1 MLIIST
7 IGKLHENTVGYSY
20 EDFIKYIVEMNC
32 KNLIITYT
40 SEKNFMNNPE
50 RFKEIQVLTKKFTV
64 HFPSINYQK
73 YNALHDKFKFKTEN
87 AEDITKKN
95 ITDIIDTVIDSY
107 LTGYWKNPETVNS
120 EITDSIFKVK
130 NKFLESVNYDY
141 VEKYWVPLHEE
152 IYNYVESKKDEYD
165 AVITDVE
172 SAFFYREKN
181 L

>member
-7 IGKLHENTVGYSY
+7 IRKLHENTVGYSY
-20 EDFIKYIVEMNC
+20 EDFINYITETNS
-32 KNLIITYT
+32 KSLIITYT
-40 SEKNFMNNPE
+40 SEENFMKNQE
-50 RFKEIQVLTKKFTV
+50 YFKEIQLLMKRFTV
-64 HFPSINYQK
+64 RFTLINYQK
-73 YNALHDKFKFKTEN
+73 YNTLYDKFKFKTEN

-107 LTGYWKNPETVNS
+107 LIGYWKNPETVNS

-141 VEKYWVPLHEE
+141 VEKYWIPLHEE
-152 IYNYVESKKDEYD
+152 IYNYIENKKDEYD
-165 AVITDVE
+165 TVITDVE

>member
-7 IGKLHENTVGYSY
+7 IGELHENTVGYSY
-20 EDFIKYIVEMNC
+20 EDFVNYITELNS
-32 KNLIITYT
+32 KSLIITYT
-40 SEKNFMNNPE
+40 SEENFIKNPE
-50 RFKEIQVLTKKFTV
+50 YYREIQLLMKKFTV
-64 HFPSINYQK
+64 NFPAINYKK
-73 YNALHDKFKFKTEN
+73 YDVLRTQFKFKTES

-141 VEKYWVPLHEE
+141 VEKYWIPLHEE
-152 IYNYVESKKDEYD
+152 IYNYIENKKDEYD
-165 AVITDVE
+165 TAITDVE